1 MRLKYFPKTYSF
13 FLVVLGVVFILF
25 LVIDFTYSKFFLINA
40 KKIKTNINIKHK
52 IFHHHLLPNSK
63 EIQGGGLHPKF
74 KLITNS
80 LGFRDSKVREI
91 DLKKKNRLVFI
102 GDSFTFGVLL
112 NYEYTVP
119 GLADI
124 YFRGKG
130 IEVLNAGVSSYSP
143 SIYYY
148 KTKFFIEQG
157 LKFSHLVVFMDISDI
172 EDEAIVYVVD
182 KQNKSIKTNPE
193 YIKTNSKKKPIQK
206 SNVNKNLKYT
216 FKEFLELNFN
226 ITYTFLKY
234 IDDNFNYI
242 GKNFFKNKIL
252 HLSKK
257 KKIEFIDEYVSKKY
271 IRQRWTIDENVR
283 KKYDLGIQKSIYYMG
298 LLKNLLDENEV
309 KLTIVVYPG
318 VPQIYHNDLES
329 IQVKIWEEFSRKN
342 SNQFINLFPVFI
354 NSENQDLSVQ
364 DKILKNFIPY
374 DIHWNKN
381 GSKVAFE
388 NFIKNFNLD
397 YKN

>member
-1 MRLKYFPKTYSF
+1 MRLTYFPKTYSLSVV
-13 FLVVLGVVFILF
+13 LVVIFILF
-25 LVIDFTYSKFFLINA
+25 LVIDFTYSKFFLINE
-40 KKIKTNINIKHK
+40 KKININIKHK
-52 IFHHHLLPNSK
+52 IFHHHLLPNFE

-74 KLITNS
+74 KVITNS

-102 GDSFTFGVLL
+102 GDSFTYGVLL
-112 NYEYTVP
+112 DYEYTVP

-124 YFRGKG
+124 YFREKE

-157 LKFSHLVVFMDISDI
+157 LKFSHLVVFIDISDI
-172 EDEAIVYVVD
+172 EDEAIIYVED
-182 KQNKSIKTNPE
+182 KQNKLVKTNPE
-193 YIKTNSKKKPIQK
+193 YVITTPQRLVQK
-206 SNVNKNLKYT
+206 SEVNKNSENT
-216 FKEFLELNFN
+216 IKEFLKLNFN
-226 ITYTFLKY
+226 STYTFLKY
-234 IDDNFNYI
+234 IDDNFVEQ
-242 GKNFFKNKIL
+242 NFFKNKIL
-252 HLSKK
+252 YLFKK
-257 KKIEFIDEYVSKKY
+257 KKIEFIEEFVSEKY
-271 IRQRWTIDENVR
+271 IRERWTIDENVR

-318 VPQIYHNDLES
+318 IPQIYHNDLES

-354 NSENQDLSVQ
+354 NNENQDLTVQ
-364 DKILKNFIPY
+364 DKILKNFISY

-381 GSKVAFE
+381 GSKIVFE

>member
-1 MRLKYFPKTYSF
+1 MRLTYFPKTYS
-13 FLVVLGVVFILF
+13 LSVVLGVVFILF
-25 LVIDFTYSKFFLINA
+25 LVIDFTYSKFFLINE
-40 KKIKTNINIKHK
+40 KKININIKHK
-52 IFHHHLLPNSK
+52 IFHHHLLPNFE

-74 KLITNS
+74 KVITNS

-91 DLKKKNRLVFI
+91 DLKKKNRIVFI

-112 NYEYTVP
+112 DYEYTVP

-124 YFRGKG
+124 YFREKG

-157 LKFSHLVVFMDISDI
+157 LKFSHLVVFIDISDI
-172 EDEAIVYVVD
+172 EDEAIDYVVD
-182 KQNKSIKTNPE
+182 EQNQSVKA
-193 YIKTNSKKKPIQK
+193 
-206 SNVNKNLKYT
+206 NVNRQEERNTKTKFKDFLK
-216 FKEFLELNFN
+216 LNFN
-226 ITYTFLKY
+226 ITYTFIKY
-234 IDDNFNYI
+234 IDDNLIDEIFFN
-242 GKNFFKNKIL
+242 KEKFFTKEKFFNKE
-252 HLSKK
+252 K
-257 KKIEFIDEYVSKKY
+257 FIDEIVSEKFVRDK
-271 IRQRWTIDENVR
+271 WTIDENVR
-283 KKYDLGIQKSIYYMG
+283 KKYDVGIQKSIYYMG

-318 VPQIYHNDLES
+318 IPQIYHNDLES

-354 NSENQDLSVQ
+354 NNENQDLTVQ
-364 DKILKNFIPY
+364 DKILKNFISY

-381 GSKVAFE
+381 GSKIVFE